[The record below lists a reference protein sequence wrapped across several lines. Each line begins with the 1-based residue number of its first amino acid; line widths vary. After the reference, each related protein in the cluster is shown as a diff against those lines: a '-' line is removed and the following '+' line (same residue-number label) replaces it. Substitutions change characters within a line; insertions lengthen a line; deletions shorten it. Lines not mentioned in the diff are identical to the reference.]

1 MNAPL
6 PISSSILK
14 RLDKLAK
21 ERGCTTERL
30 VHTLLKERLD
40 YEARFEKEV
49 DKGLASLKNER
60 TYSTQEVFCAVSK
73 QRAVRAERK
82 SIA

>member
-6 PISSSILK
+6 PISSAILK

-30 VHTLLKERLD
+30 VNTLLKERLD

-49 DKGLASLKNER
+49 DKGLASLKNEPS
-60 TYSTQEVFCAVSK
+60 YSTQEVFNAVAK
-73 QRAVRAERK
+73 QRAARAKRK
-82 SIA
+82 SVA